1 MKLMETNTVK
11 TTCLMLC
18 ELCVSH
24 SKFNHSKLKKV
35 GAIATIWII
44 SLVIGLVVIGVVAF
58 LLSRINNTAKEID
71 IAASKIWT
79 QGKMVANNTIQIPLF
94 LSTTNKVVNQIHD
107 TAVNIV
113 GGAEAIKNHTEGCP
127 GCPDCILEGKN

>member
-1 MKLMETNTVK
+1 MEV
-11 TTCLMLC
+11 
-18 ELCVSH
+18 
-24 SKFNHSKLKKV
+24 
-35 GAIATIWII
+35 AATIWII

-58 LLSRINNTAKEID
+58 LLSRINNTANEID

-94 LSTTNKVVNQIHD
+94 LATTNKVVNNIYS

-113 GGAEAIKNHTEGCP
+113 GGAAAIKQHAEGCP
-127 GCPDCILEGKN
+127 GCPDCIIGKK